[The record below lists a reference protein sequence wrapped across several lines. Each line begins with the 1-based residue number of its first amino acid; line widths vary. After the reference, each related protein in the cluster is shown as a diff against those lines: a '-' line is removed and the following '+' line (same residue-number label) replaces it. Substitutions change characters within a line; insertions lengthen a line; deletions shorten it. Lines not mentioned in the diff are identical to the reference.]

1 MPTIKNMQEEEDM
14 IEAIIEDMANWDSE
28 TLLSWAQD
36 QQRMNLENADKEE
49 IQFYF
54 DELQH

>member
-1 MPTIKNMQEEEDM
+1 MPTIVAMTEEEDM
-14 IEAIIEDMANWDSE
+14 IEALIEDMDNWDYE

-36 QQRMNLENADKEE
+36 RQRMNLEAADREE

-54 DELQH
+54 DELQG